1 MEEKAKKIKARL
13 KEIQKEQ
20 NRIEAQIEKMDEDGL
35 YDDGLYSSLSK
46 LEEERDQLND
56 ELDSL
61 AS

>member
-35 YDDGLYSSLSK
+35 YDDRLYSSLSK